1 MNTRNTIRIIVVTIA
16 ILAAGAATIFIF
28 KSMQKE
34 DSGLKIAE
42 FVAYAKV
49 DEVRYDTIASVISG
63 TATVSSENKIAVFS
77 EVPGKLIE
85 TGKDFKKGVYYP
97 KGSTLIKIDDRET
110 RLNYFSQKS
119 DFLNLLAT
127 AAPDLKLDFPEVYGK
142 WKAYLDNFDIRE
154 PVPEIPPTETS
165 KEKYFLASRN
175 IFKVYYALKT
185 AEERLDKYEIKAPF
199 DGTVTASFVD
209 LGSRVSPGQKL
220 GDFAGI
226 GVYEAEFPVTAY
238 DLKFIKIG
246 MNAELT
252 SRELGEAWSGKVVR
266 ISEIIDRST
275 QTAAV
280 FVRSNE
286 RGLRDG
292 LFVDVRISGAEM
304 PGVFKIP
311 RNALRNNRFANVV
324 LEDSTLKR
332 VEVETVRTDEKFAY
346 IRGLDPGTRVAVEPL
361 AESPEGT
368 KVVPIRR

>member
-1 MNTRNTIRIIVVTIA
+1 MSTKNTIRIAVVTIA

-34 DSGLKIAE
+34 DSGIKVAE
-42 FVAYAKV
+42 FVSYAEV
-49 DEVRYDTIASVISG
+49 DAVRYDTIAAVISG
-63 TATVSSENKIAVFS
+63 TATVSAENKIAVFS
-77 EVPGKLIE
+77 EVPGKLIQ
-85 TGKDFKKGVYYP
+85 TGKDFKKGAYYP
-97 KGSTLIKIDDRET
+97 KGSTLIKIDDREA

-119 DFLNLLAT
+119 DFLNLLAG

-142 WKAYLDNFDIRE
+142 WKAYLDNFDIHN

-175 IFKVYYALKT
+175 IFKLYYTLKT

-220 GDFAGI
+220 GDFSGI

-238 DLKFIKIG
+238 DLKFLKNG
-246 MNAELT
+246 MRAELT
-252 SRELGEAWSGKVVR
+252 SRELGETWAGRVVR
-266 ISEIIDRST
+266 ISEVIDRST
-275 QTAAV
+275 QTATV
-280 FVRSNE
+280 FVRSDE

-292 LFVDVRISGAEM
+292 LFVDVKIAGAEM
-304 PGVFKIP
+304 PDVYKIP

-324 LEDSTLKR
+324 LKDSTLKR
-332 VEVETVRTDEKFAY
+332 VKVETVRTDEKFAY
-346 IRGLDPGTRVAVEPL
+346 IRGLDSGTLVAVEPL